1 MKKEDNI
8 SNPDAELDNKQI
20 ESLLDNVRQPA
31 IDNSRIKSMV
41 KEKMKYEKARN
52 KRIRIIWSSIS
63 SVAAVALIVIMAIGF
78 FKEDNISLGSASQTD
93 LLSYGYKEIN
103 VPHGKRMEIDLSDGS
118 HLVANYNTKV
128 IYPEQFTG
136 KERKIFVDG
145 EVYIDV
151 AKDKDHPFIVESPG
165 FEIKVLGTKFN
176 IDNRSDST
184 AIVVLV
190 EGSIDLSTDKK
201 QTIRLKP
208 NDLVDVVNG
217 EIAELRRV
225 DAQDYISWVR
235 GLRTLDGETMQS
247 LSHRLEDYYGVQISC
262 DSDLSETKIYGKLDL
277 RDSLNDVLSSIKNIV
292 PMEIK
297 REGNTIKLQMGELN

>member
-8 SNPDAELDNKQI
+8 SNPVSELDSRQI
-20 ESLLDNVRQPA
+20 ESLLENVRQPA
-31 IDNSRIKSMV
+31 IDNSRIKQMV
-41 KEKMKYEKARN
+41 QAKMKKEKAKS
-52 KRIRIIWSSIS
+52 KRRQIIWSSIS
-63 SVAAVALIVIMAIGF
+63 SAAAIALIVIMAVGF
-78 FKEDNISLGSASQTD
+78 LRENSISLAEASPSD
-93 LLSYGYKEIN
+93 LLSAGYTEIN
-103 VPHGKRMEIDLSDGS
+103 VPNGKRIEIDLSDGS

-128 IYPEQFTG
+128 IYPEQFSG
-136 KERKIFVDG
+136 KERKIYVDG
-145 EVYIDV
+145 EVYLDV

-190 EGSIDLSTDKK
+190 EGSIDLSTNKK

-217 EIAELRRV
+217 EITELRRV

-235 GLRTLDGETMQS
+235 GLRTLDGESMKT
-247 LSHRLEDYYGVQISC
+247 LSKRLEEYYGVKINC
-262 DSDLSETKIYGKLDL
+262 DPELSETKIYGKLDL

-292 PMEIK
+292 PMEIR
-297 REGNTIKLQMGELN
+297 REGNTINLNMGELN

>member
-8 SNPDAELDNKQI
+8 TNPDAELDNKQI
-20 ESLLDNVRQPA
+20 ESLLDNVRQPS
-31 IDNSRIKSMV
+31 IDNSRIKSLVM
-41 KEKMKYEKARN
+41 EKMKNEKARN

-63 SVAAVALIVIMAIGF
+63 SVAAVALIVIMAIGY
-78 FKEDNISLGSASQTD
+78 FKEDNISLGNASQTE
-93 LLSYGYKEIN
+93 LLSSGYKEIT
-103 VPHGKRMEIDLSDGS
+103 VPQGQRMEIDLSDGS
-118 HLVANYNTKV
+118 HLVANYDTRV
-128 IYPEQFTG
+128 IYPEQFSG
-136 KERKIFVDG
+136 KERKIYVDG

-165 FEIKVLGTKFN
+165 FEIKVLGPKFN

-201 QTIRLKP
+201 KTIRLKP

-217 EIAELRRV
+217 EIVELRRV

-235 GLRTLDGETMQS
+235 GLRTLDGENMQT
-247 LSHRLEDYYGVQISC
+247 LSKRLEDYYGVKINC

-297 REGNTIKLQMGELN
+297 REGNTINLKMGELN

>member
-1 MKKEDNI
+1 MKKADNI
-8 SNPDAELDNKQI
+8 TNTDAELDNKQI
-20 ESLLDNVRQPA
+20 ESLLENVRQPS

-41 KEKMKYEKARN
+41 KEKMKNEKARN

-78 FKEDNISLGSASQTD
+78 FKEDTISLGAASQTQ
-93 LLSYGYKEIN
+93 LLSAGYKEIT
-103 VPHGKRMEIDLSDGS
+103 VPHGKRMEIELSDGS

-176 IDNRSDST
+176 IDNRSDTT

-190 EGSIDLSTDKK
+190 EGSIDLSTNKK

-235 GLRTLDGETMQS
+235 GLRTLDGENMQT
-247 LSHRLEDYYGVQISC
+247 LSKRLEDYYGVKINC

-292 PMEIK
+292 PMEIR
-297 REGNTIKLQMGELN
+297 REGNTINLKMGDLN

>member
-8 SNPDAELDNKQI
+8 TNPDAELDNKQI
-20 ESLLDNVRQPA
+20 ESLLDNVRQPS
-31 IDNSRIKSMV
+31 IDNSRIKSLVM
-41 KEKMKYEKARN
+41 EKMKNEKARN

-63 SVAAVALIVIMAIGF
+63 SVAAVALIVIMAIGY
-78 FKEDNISLGSASQTD
+78 FKEDNISLGNASQTE
-93 LLSYGYKEIN
+93 LLSSGYKEIT
-103 VPHGKRMEIDLSDGS
+103 VPQGQRMEIDLSDGS
-118 HLVANYNTKV
+118 HLVANYDTRV
-128 IYPEQFTG
+128 IYPEQFSG
-136 KERKIFVDG
+136 KERKIYVDG

-201 QTIRLKP
+201 KTIRLKP

-217 EIAELRRV
+217 EIVELRRV

-235 GLRTLDGETMQS
+235 GLRTLDGENMQT
-247 LSHRLEDYYGVQISC
+247 LSKRLEDYYGVKINC

-297 REGNTIKLQMGELN
+297 REGNTINLKMGELN

>member
-8 SNPDAELDNKQI
+8 NTQNTELENKQI

-41 KEKMKYEKARN
+41 KEKIKKEKARN

-63 SVAAVALIVIMAIGF
+63 SVAAVAFIVLMTIGF
-78 FKEDNISLGSASQTD
+78 YKEDGISLGSASQTE
-93 LLSYGYKEIN
+93 LLSSGYKEIN
-103 VPHGKRMEIDLSDGS
+103 VPHGQRIEIDLSDGS

-128 IYPEQFTG
+128 IYPEQFSG
-136 KERKIFVDG
+136 KERKIYVDG

-151 AKDKDHPFIVESPG
+151 AKDKNHPFIVESPG

-208 NDLVDVVNG
+208 NDLVDIVNG
-217 EIAELRRV
+217 EIAELRKV
-225 DAQDYISWVR
+225 DAQDYITWVR
-235 GLRTLDGETMQS
+235 GLRTLDGENMQT
-247 LSHRLEDYYGVQISC
+247 LSKRLEDYYGVKINC

-297 REGNTIKLQMGELN
+297 REGNTINLKMGELN